1 MDGIEAE
8 LNKQKL
14 KLIRIDGSTSMNKRH
29 DLVQQFQ
36 ENNQIR
42 IALLG
47 ISATGLGLTLTAAST
62 ILFAEM
68 HWTPAIMLQA
78 EDRAHRIGQVNSVN
92 CHYLYGSG
100 TLDDKLYAKLE
111 YKLGIVSE
119 MIDGSRKDLEVES
132 YLEKGNLGAISFD
145 KNLAEK
151 PKVKSIFHNE
161 RDNSEG
167 KTEKITS
174 FFEVIGVKSSMATTN
189 SEEKKKNFEE
199 KNKKN
204 SVEKCFNTLSSI
216 PKENHSECSDLPDL
230 ELLDQIVDEINRS
243 EKKANPK
250 ALENKENDK
259 NCKIAEKNINIPA
272 KKNNHLTI
280 EQMREVFKKEFK
292 NNLVEGEA
300 QEFIIESNE
309 NSKVKIINEGSS
321 HTVILEDLRSKI
333 EKKPLENIG
342 NIKSD
347 EIESGKDEQIKKQ
360 KRSEVREND
369 LKVEK
374 KTQKFK
380 DI

>member
-1 MDGIEAE
+1 
-8 LNKQKL
+8 
-14 KLIRIDGSTSMNKRH
+14 MNKRH

-145 KNLAEK
+145 KNLTEK

-161 RDNSEG
+161 RETSEG

-174 FFEVIGVKSSMATTN
+174 FFEVIGVKSSGATAN
-189 SEEKKKNFEE
+189 SEEKKKNDEE

-204 SVEKCFNTLSSI
+204 SIEKCFNTLSSI
-216 PKENHSECSDLPDL
+216 PKENHSECSDLPDFD
-230 ELLDQIVDEINRS
+230 LLDQIVDEINRS
-243 EKKANPK
+243 EKKANSK
-250 ALENKENDK
+250 LEVKENEN
-259 NCKIAEKNINIPA
+259 NCKIAEKNIKISL

-300 QEFIIESNE
+300 EEIIIESNE
-309 NSKVKIINEGSS
+309 NSKVKIINEGSN

-333 EKKPLENIG
+333 EKKPLESIG
-342 NIKSD
+342 NIKND
-347 EIESGKDEQIKKQ
+347 EIESVQIKKQ
-360 KRSEVREND
+360 KRSEVGEND

>member
-47 ISATGLGLTLTAAST
+47 ISA
-62 ILFAEM
+62 
-68 HWTPAIMLQA
+68 
-78 EDRAHRIGQVNSVN
+78 N